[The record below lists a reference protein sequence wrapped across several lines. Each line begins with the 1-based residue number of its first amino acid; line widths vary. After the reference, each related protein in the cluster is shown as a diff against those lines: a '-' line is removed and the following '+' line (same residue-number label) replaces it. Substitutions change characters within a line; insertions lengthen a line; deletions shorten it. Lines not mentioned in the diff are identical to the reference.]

1 MAGVSHHM
9 ATSQDTSVD
18 RIGIFV
24 SIASVKCSAALSQSK
39 VGVLTKRKKNILKL
53 AATILLRAVSF
64 PCLN

>member
-39 VGVLTKRKKNILKL
+39 VGVLTKRKKKHTETGRYDII
-53 AATILLRAVSF
+53 TRSF
-64 PCLN
+64 ISLS